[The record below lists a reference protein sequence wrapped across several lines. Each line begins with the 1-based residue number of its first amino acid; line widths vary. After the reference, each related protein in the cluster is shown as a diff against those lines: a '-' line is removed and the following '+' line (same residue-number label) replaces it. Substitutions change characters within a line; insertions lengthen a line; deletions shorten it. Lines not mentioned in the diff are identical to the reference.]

1 MATSNPIRLCRSL
14 LYMPGSNARAMEK
27 ASALQADSLIF
38 DLEDAVSPDK
48 KSEARE
54 MVAAAVTTNS
64 YGNREVL
71 VRINST
77 DTDWAE
83 DDIRKVA
90 PLPID
95 GLVIPKVQ
103 NAEVLQATIRSINT
117 IAEKPLPVWIMT
129 ETPRGV
135 LEADT
140 IYGCSDQIE
149 GIILGTS
156 DLAKELRIPHT
167 PERTGFQHLL
177 SHCVIAARAYGLDII
192 DGVHLN
198 FRDLDEFR
206 NHCQQG
212 RDLGFDGKSLI
223 HPSQIDICN
232 SVFSPTEDNVAQAA
246 EIVDAWDAAIASGNG
261 VCVINGRLIENL
273 HVEEA
278 QRTLALAEAI
288 KARSAG

>member
-1 MATSNPIRLCRSL
+1 M
-14 LYMPGSNARAMEK
+14 LYMPGSNSRAIEK
-27 ASALQADSLIF
+27 AAALPADSLIF
-38 DLEDAVSPDK
+38 DLEDAVSQDK
-48 KSEARE
+48 KSDARDL
-54 MVAAAVTTNS
+54 VATACKTNS
-64 YGNREVL
+64 YGSREVL
-71 VRINST
+71 VRINAI

-83 DDIRKVA
+83 EDIRAIA

-95 GLVIPKVQ
+95 GIVIPKVQ
-103 NAEVLQATIRSINT
+103 NTDALLATIKSINT
-117 IAEKPLPVWIMT
+117 SADKTVPVWIMT

-140 IYGCSDQIE
+140 VYGCSDQIQ
-149 GIILGTS
+149 GVILGTS

-177 SHCVIAARAYGLDII
+177 SHCVIAARANGLDII

-206 NHCQQG
+206 NHCKQG
-212 RDLGFDGKSLI
+212 RELGFDGKSLI
-223 HPSQIDICN
+223 HPNQIDICN
-232 SVFSPTEDNVAQAA
+232 SVFSPADDSVAHAA
-246 EIVDAWDAAIASGNG
+246 EIVNAWEQAIASGRG

-278 QRTLALAEAI
+278 QRILALAEAI
-288 KARSAG
+288 KARSAD